1 MCLFLF
7 VSPVCCLGQTC
18 LSLFSLFSLSLSLS
32 LSLSRS
38 RSPALFVAARCFVAP
53 FVVLQGVGCPLLVV
67 LTRMLAVK

>member
-1 MCLFLF
+1 MS
-7 VSPVCCLGQTC
+7 VPVCFSRLLSWTDLLVSL
-18 LSLFSLFSLSLSLS
+18 LSLLSLSLS